1 MTSNNNENETDRLYK
16 ETTELTDLLKQYLK
30 LEAIDKLSVATTF
43 LVVGGVMF
51 IFAWCAVFFLSTG
64 LVKSLSE
71 LLGSESAAYYLV
83 GGVLVLILI
92 LFYLFR
98 KSLVESHVVKGISQL
113 ILKEVEDDEEE

>member
-1 MTSNNNENETDRLYK
+1 MTSNSSENETDRLYK

-43 LVVGGVMF
+43 LIVGGVMF

-113 ILKEVEDDEEE
+113 ILKETEDDEEE